1 MLKSGEC
8 LHRIH
13 QTTFDGNKFNPCQ
26 GRPTRFAPIS
36 DTKGACVP
44 SLYAG
49 SSLDAAI
56 FETVFHD
63 VSPKAPFKTVPLADV
78 VTRSHSEVI
87 LRRDLVVIEL
97 RAPDLKK
104 LGLAHGELVSAPA
117 SEYAA
122 TALWAKAFHG
132 QFSDI
137 DGLVWTSN
145 QCDPESAYLMFGDRV
160 LETDLHIQ
168 ATRDAAV
175 DPSLVVDIRKAGER
189 AGIVIT
195 L

>member
-1 MLKSGEC
+1 M
-8 LHRIH
+8 
-13 QTTFDGNKFNPCQ
+13 
-26 GRPTRFAPIS
+26 
-36 DTKGACVP
+36 
-44 SLYAG
+44 
-49 SSLDAAI
+49 
-56 FETVFHD
+56 FHD